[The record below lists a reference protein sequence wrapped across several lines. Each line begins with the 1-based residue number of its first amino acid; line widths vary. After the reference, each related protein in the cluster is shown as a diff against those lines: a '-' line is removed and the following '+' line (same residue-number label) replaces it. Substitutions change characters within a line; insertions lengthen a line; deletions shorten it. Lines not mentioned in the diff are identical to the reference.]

1 MTAQALAKPV
11 QRSSSLHFLL
21 TTVLGSVFLA
31 LASQVAVPLPFTTVP
46 FTLQTVAIFLLG
58 ITLDPK
64 RGLAS
69 VLLYLTEGA
78 IGLPVFCLGNGGFLC
93 LIGLGGGWLLAFAP
107 AVWLVGTLYQ
117 RLTFNPNLRILV
129 ACLAGEGVIFLGGL
143 LWIAMLSGGET
154 ALILADL
161 TLLLPGLLK
170 IALVV
175 SASPLL
181 NKVRL

>member
-1 MTAQALAKPV
+1 MSETRHERILTRPTFNTLY
-11 QRSSSLHFLL
+11 QRNRSGWKSS
-21 TTVLGSVFLA
+21 
-31 LASQVAVPLPFTTVP
+31 
-46 FTLQTVAIFLLG
+46 
-58 ITLDPK
+58 
-64 RGLAS
+64 
-69 VLLYLTEGA
+69 
-78 IGLPVFCLGNGGFLC
+78 GLPVFCLGNGGFLC